1 MAKYFERVSS
11 INHSTYV
18 NVTSLEQ
25 KSQMPEYSSLKSN
38 QSCDINKE
46 VFFSFQ
52 IFRQQGPQIQRD
64 STVAHR
70 AILQSSTV
78 VHLVSFIYQIY
89 KYTCVYTW
97 SYENRVSKHFVI
109 FLNFP
114 CLIACLLCCLLMSF
128 FCLFCGEGF
137 EQKWMQTE
145 LLSYPLPYF
154 FLTHNF
160 LFNTS
165 DSYLKSVRA

>member
-25 KSQMPEYSSLKSN
+25 KSQMPEYSSFKSN

-128 FCLFCGEGF
+128 FCLFCGGD
-137 EQKWMQTE
+137 
-145 LLSYPLPYF
+145 LSRSGCRQNYYLTPFPIFSLPTIF
-154 FLTHNF
+154 CLTR
-160 LFNTS
+160 
-165 DSYLKSVRA
+165 VIVI